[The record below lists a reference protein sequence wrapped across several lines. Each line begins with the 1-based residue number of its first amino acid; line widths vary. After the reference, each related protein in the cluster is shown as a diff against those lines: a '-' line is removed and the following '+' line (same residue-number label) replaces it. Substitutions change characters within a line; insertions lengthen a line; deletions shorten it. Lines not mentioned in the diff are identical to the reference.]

1 MHMVKGEEGLGIQ
14 VAGGRGS
21 KRCVL
26 GVIITHVE
34 EGGDI
39 HRCPTPPICFV
50 VRVKLPLDRKSGFW
64 VCGEQANGLVPVS
77 GMAACVLVMSC

>member
-1 MHMVKGEEGLGIQ
+1 MIVGVRLYIGSSLILQPRGGFHIWKMHMVKGEEGLGIQ

-39 HRCPTPPICFV
+39 HRCPTPPFCFV
-50 VRVKLPLDRKSGFW
+50 LRVKLPLD
-64 VCGEQANGLVPVS
+64 
-77 GMAACVLVMSC
+77 